1 MAESG
6 ITMVDTISAN
16 DLVNSLKLIELSHK
30 DGSIQIGEMAN
41 VGILYNR
48 ILSYIN
54 KHIEMNKPIEER
66 NKDVQF
72 LDKLEVDDIHIL
84 KNFIDIMKERGV
96 FKNASVDIDVDVDDL
111 LTKINK
117 TIDSIPVKPIKTDD
131 NENQK
136 IIL

>member
-1 MAESG
+1 
-6 ITMVDTISAN
+6 
-16 DLVNSLKLIELSHK
+16 
-30 DGSIQIGEMAN
+30 
-41 VGILYNR
+41 
-48 ILSYIN
+48 
-54 KHIEMNKPIEER
+54 MNKPIEER